1 MVKNKNKSGL
11 SLDDL
16 KKKINKK
23 CGYDVA
29 HSLEDDNPT
38 EVKEWISTGS
48 RWLDSI
54 ICRGQLAGIP
64 VGKIT
69 EIAGLEG
76 SGKSYMAAKIAANA
90 QKMDMDVIYF
100 DSESAI
106 SPDFM
111 EKAGCDLKNLLYV
124 QAQSVEFVLEI
135 IEQVLAE
142 GSRKTLFIWD
152 SLALTPAI
160 GDIESSFD
168 PGASMA
174 LKARVLSKGLSKIIV
189 PIANMQCTLL
199 VLNQLKENVRPKIK
213 SDLLTEPYTTPGGK
227 SLIYAYSLRLW
238 LTKRKAKAAY
248 VKDDK
253 GFNIGS
259 EHKITIKKSRFG
271 SERRQCGFQ
280 ILWGEEVRIL
290 DEESW
295 LEAVKESDNIRSAG
309 SWKYLMMEDGTE
321 VSFQA
326 GTWLEKLKDP
336 KFHSRVLQLMD
347 EEVILK
353 YQEKTKNGIRDN
365 LPEFNDIDGEGES

>member
-1 MVKNKNKSGL
+1 MLKNKNKSGL

-23 CGYDVA
+23 NGYDIA
-29 HSLEDDNPT
+29 HSLKDDNPT
-38 EVKEWISTGS
+38 EVKEWIPTGS

-54 ICRGQLAGIP
+54 ISRGKLAGIP
-64 VGKIT
+64 VGKVT
-69 EIAGLEG
+69 ELAGLES
-76 SGKSYMAAKIAANA
+76 SGKSYMASKIAANA
-90 QKMDMDVIYF
+90 QKMGMDVGYF

-111 EKAGCDLKNLLYV
+111 EKAGCNLDNLLYV
-124 QAQSVEFVLEI
+124 QAQSVEFVLEV

-142 GSRKTLFIWD
+142 GSNKTLFIWD

-160 GDIESSFD
+160 GDIESNFD
-168 PGASMA
+168 PGSSMA
-174 LKARVLSKGLSKIIV
+174 LKARVLAKGLSKIIV

-199 VLNQLKENVRPKIK
+199 VLNQLKENIRPKIK
-213 SDLLTEPYTTPGGK
+213 SDILTEPYTTPGGK
-227 SLIYAYSLRLW
+227 GLVYAYSLRLW

-253 GFNIGS
+253 GHNVGS

-309 SWKYLMMEDGTE
+309 SWKYLKMEDGTE

-326 GTWLEKLKDP
+326 GTWLERLKDP
-336 KFHSRVLQLMD
+336 KFHSRILQLMD
-347 EEVILK
+347 EEVIMK
-353 YQEKTKNGIRDN
+353 YKEKTKNGIRDN
-365 LPEFNDIDGEGES
+365 LSEFNDIDGSE